1 MKTVIACSMSA
12 AKLCL
17 SVKREL
23 VKLGHNVVVPRNI
36 DKYASE
42 ELSLEHKWESSRHK
56 IEHDLIRG
64 YYQIIADSDA
74 LLVINQDKQGQKNY
88 IGGNTFL
95 EIGFA
100 HVLNKPVYLYNDIP
114 DMSYTSE
121 IIAMSPIVISGDLSK
136 IK

>member
-1 MKTVIACSMSA
+1 MKIVVACSMA
-12 AKLCL
+12 AAELCL
-17 SVKREL
+17 EVKNEL
-23 VKLGHNVVVPRNI
+23 ERLGHKVVVPRNI
-36 DKYASE
+36 DKYASG
-42 ELSLEHKWESSRHK
+42 ELSFEQKWESSQHK

-64 YYQIIADSDA
+64 YYKIIADSDV

-100 HVLNKPVYLYNDIP
+100 HVLRKPIYLYNEIP
-114 DMSYTSE
+114 DLGYTSE
-121 IIAMSPIVISGDLSK
+121 IIAMRPTVIFGDLSR